1 MPKDDC
7 FVPCSADALLNK
19 DVVDVIDSRRDAK
32 VPVRV
37 NVKKVLNRRIE
48 INSPV

>member
-19 DVVDVIDSRRDAK
+19 DVVQPKADRNAPIRVDVKRILRKPIEVSA
-32 VPVRV
+32 PV
-37 NVKKVLNRRIE
+37 
-48 INSPV
+48 